1 MKLVRGTD
9 EYRNFRNAMFHKFT
23 LCEQAFDEFIM
34 LAGANIHGQND
45 YETLGKLYN
54 SYSKF
59 IVHLYKF
66 YVSCFKHNQGK
77 TDNISHNDLDVLFTS
92 EVEKLMG
99 NMCSLIESGR
109 APSWVNDLSYYQEA
123 VPLDFGQRFRDV
135 RNNTSHVDYR
145 RTGGGNRPSLKQ
157 FMDSYH
163 KFLFFLYDSSRY
175 LWSAK
180 RNEPYE
186 VDYIKEFDLSSRS

>member
-1 MKLVRGTD
+1 MQLIRGSD
-9 EYRNFRNAMFHKFT
+9 EYKKFRDAMYHEFT
-23 LCEQAFDEFIM
+23 LSEQAFDEFFM

-59 IVHLYKF
+59 ITHLYEF
-66 YVSCFKHNQGK
+66 YVSCFKHDRGE
-77 TDNISHNDLDVLFTS
+77 TDNISHTDLDALFTS
-92 EVEKLMG
+92 EVEKLMR
-99 NMCSLIESGR
+99 NMCSLIENGK
-109 APSWVNDLSYYQEA
+109 APSWVNDLSYYQES
-123 VPLDFGQRFRDV
+123 VPQDFGQKLRGV
-135 RNNTSHVDYR
+135 RNNTAHVDYR
-145 RTGGGNRPSLKQ
+145 RTGGGNRPSLKE

-180 RNEPYE
+180 RDQPYE
-186 VDYIKEFDLSSRS
+186 VDHIREFDLSR